1 VDKRNLHGE
10 SIAEVRWR
18 GIENRGSLVADAVVF
33 DLSVLLHAD
42 GSHHIPLHRGSD
54 DEPSWSMVIV
64 PRDQMRLYNPRQ

>member
-42 GSHHIPLHRGSD
+42 GSHHIPLPMMSRHG
-54 DEPSWSMVIV
+54 PW
-64 PRDQMRLYNPRQ
+64 